1 MKQNFTLFRYVETG
15 TNKLGEPKFELKPM
29 YNFTGYIDLMGGS
42 DQQTLNSANI
52 PESSHL
58 LFTKDTNI
66 DATNKDKVKHIETDT
81 LYEITFVDNPMQR
94 SHHLEIFLRTVV

>member
-1 MKQNFTLFRYVETG
+1 MKQTFTLFSYVETG
-15 TNKLGEPKFELKPM
+15 TYKLCEPRFELKPM
-29 YNFTGYIDLMGGS
+29 YNFDGYIDLMGGS

-58 LFTKDTNI
+58 LFTKATNI
-66 DATNKDKVKHIETDT
+66 DATNKDKVKHIEADQ